1 MLTFPTLIKGTITGL
16 RISAVDG
23 TAFLDNCSAL
33 LPYADGNHRIEI
45 YDASGRMLKGVLKAA
60 GTGETLG
67 DELQAGWTNSDSL
80 PYETFTSSGLDITEA
95 AETGVSGRAAGNSAM
110 TAGHLVKFGFS
121 VTVNSGNIS
130 MSYYGKSAT
139 SAIAFAGQSDRIQ
152 MSAGAQSGY
161 QTLYVVNVYCGF
173 RSEAAVNFS
182 ISGYTNK
189 QVLTPSSSGATI
201 VSAKGGAI
209 YNFASKDASFTYNA
223 ASYRYAIYDTLK
235 VSRPTRYMGVSTHN
249 I

>member
-1 MLTFPTLIKGTITGL
+1 MLTFPTLITGTITGL

-23 TAFLDNCSAL
+23 TAFIDNAGATI
-33 LPYADGNHRIEI
+33 PTYADGNHSIEI
-45 YDASGRMLKGVLKAA
+45 YDSSNRMLKGVLKAA
-60 GTGETLG
+60 GAGETLG
-67 DELQAGWTNSDSL
+67 SDLLSGWDLTSGWSVTNATIIDSNSFSTT
-80 PYETFTSSGLDITEA
+80 ESG
-95 AETGVSGRAAGNSAM
+95 GVSKVIFGAQKLYYCTYIRTGTSGTLLSTGAGLSQTIIPVGSNSGYLMITNVASIMLRNNAAG
-110 TAGHLVKFGFS
+110 TTD
-121 VTVNSGNIS
+121 VTS
-130 MSYYGKSAT
+130 MS
-139 SAIAFAGQSDRIQ
+139 
-152 MSAGAQSGY
+152 AQ
-161 QTLYVVNVYCGF
+161 
-173 RSEAAVNFS
+173 
-182 ISGYTNK
+182 